1 MQALIDLIAQD
12 PLVLLIPPISAFV
25 GWFTNILA
33 VKMMFYPTDF
43 VGVRPI
49 FGWQGLVPANA
60 KKLAKFSTRL
70 ITTKLMRLEE
80 LFKDFDPERF
90 SDQLT
95 PVLDQISD
103 EVVDEVKRR
112 VPMMWDNLAPEVQAQ
127 VRGMIH
133 AEVKATLILVLQDLK
148 DNINE
153 VVDLEEVAT
162 RAIVADKRLITQ
174 LFLEVGTKEFEF
186 IERSGAY
193 FGLLFGLIQLAVW
206 LIYPAWWMLP
216 LAGFFVG
223 YATNWLALKL
233 IFEPAEP
240 RKLGPFVLQGM
251 FHKRQREVAERF
263 GELVSSKVL
272 NPKNIVET
280 IQSSTRGDYIARL
293 VDKHLDTLFERYAAH
308 PMASMLLP
316 ESERDALRDQVQR
329 RIAEEL
335 PKPGGFLHT
344 FAGRA
349 VDIRGELI
357 TRMTQL
363 DPKSFEGVLRPAF
376 QQDEW
381 KLIVAG
387 AGLGLL
393 AGVLQLVYL
402 FEDALKTL
410 S

>member
-1 MQALIDLIAQD
+1 MQALIDLIARD

-33 VKMMFYPTDF
+33 VKMMFYPTEF
-43 VGVRPI
+43 VGVRPV

-60 KKLAKFSTRL
+60 KKLAQFSTRL

-80 LFKDFDPERF
+80 LFKGFDPESF
-90 SDQLT
+90 SAELG
-95 PVLDQISD
+95 PVVEQITE
-103 EVVDEVKRR
+103 EVVHEIKRR
-112 VPMMWDNLAPEVQAQ
+112 VPMMWDNLAPEVQDQ
-127 VRGMIH
+127 VRQMIR
-133 AEVKATLILVLQDLK
+133 AEVKSTLVLVLADLK

-153 VVDLEEVAT
+153 VVNLEEVVT
-162 RAIVADKRLITQ
+162 RAIIEDKSLVTQ
-174 LFLEVGTKEFEF
+174 LFLEVGTKEFKF

-193 FGLLFGLIQLAVW
+193 FGLMFGLIQLSLW

-240 RKLGPFVLQGM
+240 RKVGPFVLQGL
-251 FHKRQREVAERF
+251 FHKRQHEVAERF
-263 GELVSSKVL
+263 GEMVSGKLL
-272 NPKNIVET
+272 NPENIVQT
-280 IQSSTRGDYIARL
+280 IQSSTRGDYIAGL
-293 VDKHLDTLFERYAAH
+293 VNKHLDALFERYAQH
-308 PMASMLLP
+308 PMASMMLP
-316 ESERDALRDQVQR
+316 ESEREALRAQVQT
-329 RIAEEL
+329 RISEEL

-344 FAGRA
+344 FAARA
-349 VDIRGELI
+349 VDIKGELI

-387 AGLGLL
+387 AGLGLI

-402 FEDALKTL
+402 FEDALSAL